1 MATRY
6 ADFIKM
12 QDFLPVYDMTDEMPN
27 LWQTFIP
34 TNQFCD
40 LLSRSITAITSSDI
54 SKRRSMWVRGTFGTG
69 KSHASSV
76 VRHILCDPYDDIEGY
91 LYSIPNDALRE
102 QIKAIRKNKR
112 YFPVV
117 LKGVEGAYNISRFR
131 LSLQRETK
139 KALAKAGYE
148 MVVDSD
154 FTEALK
160 WVESHQSRI
169 PELLENND
177 ELASEASNYDKL
189 VAKLN
194 ANDIDV
200 FLHLEEA
207 LAADKTYLTSD
218 NISDWL
224 VDVQKKIAE
233 EGIADGLIIFWDEFT
248 SVMDT
253 LQSDR
258 INVLQNIAEKSQK
271 NNVFL
276 YLISH
281 RTERTSVDAKGKDI
295 TKMSDRY
302 DSVDYKMD
310 EISTYLILRH
320 TYSITDKSGLDIASW
335 NLKHSIAPE
344 VFDYLCESNSKEE
357 KDHIQNLFPLHPYTA
372 FLCSKMA
379 NIMGSANRSVLKFM
393 NDEKNGFACFINDS
407 TNYDLKMMLTAD
419 WLWDFF
425 YSEFV
430 DDPLCAAFINVYN
443 SNKDKVNQMGD
454 DYLRVFKVIL
464 LLNALG
470 MKFKGTPEKYAPND
484 KNLGYIF
491 SADRC
496 EEKMQGILDWLDE
509 SHIVA
514 RDILG
519 EFKISVST
527 YNNAELTKEKM
538 QVAVSFKDAV
548 SILKY
553 NDASKSEIG
562 KIFLVGKT
570 LMRKCEPQ
578 FYSCEESES
587 VLRSRLKKYT
597 SEKPN
602 FLHVALLFSIT
613 DEARDMMENRVKEFS
628 EEFPETLFV
637 MPSEVFTESA
647 KNHFID
653 IVAHANVSRS
663 HFNND
668 EVSQLER
675 AANEYVI
682 KWKNRM
688 TGGIYNLYYKG
699 ERFSDGIFGN
709 IYSVINKRFSVLLF
723 PNGMESVKAIHNNE
737 TFFENRN
744 YKKLALQML
753 QKRTRDELLK
763 FNGAAVPAKFL
774 FMDGENNLVTDTC
787 ELTVTAKQGDSWLNT
802 ICQKVDELIENAK
815 KKYTDRFSLSEIL
828 APLMR
833 PPYGMFPNH
842 ANYVALAF
850 ALRKHKDDLFNPSTS
865 QPVGDEKLTDM
876 IAVLLQMWDGGISEP
891 SNKLLLRF
899 GSAEEKNLSKILGEV
914 FCLQDVKGVNMADL
928 KSLRYANWA
937 ITEFCKQIAKYPL
950 WSLLYCSAIKEKPEC
965 EKALNDLIYLFSQDS
980 YTLQKIKELYNEI
993 KGEQIDLYKLLAKQ
1007 SNYREGFVNFINS
1020 INNVDIKEEWWDELE
1035 EELSHLQSEIAFRK
1049 REDVKDC
1056 VNAFYIQKIKEESR
1070 PSEVKPQIP
1079 NGITVPDIV
1088 AEPSIAVV
1096 KAAPDTIKL
1105 AKNCVKSQTMPSM
1118 MWQKVVLD
1126 LIEEHPEVSEFLIKY
1141 LGS

>member
-12 QDFLPVYDMTDEMPN
+12 QDFLPVYDMTDETPN

-154 FTEALK
+154 FTEAHK

-177 ELASEASNYDKL
+177 EFASEVSNYDKL

-320 TYSITDKSGLDIASW
+320 TFSITDKGGLEIASW

-430 DDPLCAAFINVYN
+430 DDPLCAAFVNVYN

-628 EEFPETLFV
+628 EEFSETLFV
-637 MPSEVFTESA
+637 MPFEVFTESA

-653 IVAHANVSRS
+653 TVARANVSRS

-668 EVSQLER
+668 EASQLER

-737 TFFENRN
+737 SFFENRN

-774 FMDGENNLVTDTC
+774 FMDGENNLVTDTF

-876 IAVLLQMWDGGISEP
+876 ITLLLQMWDGGISEP

-950 WSLLYCSAIKEKPEC
+950 WSLLYCSAIKEKSEC
-965 EKALNDLIYLFSQDS
+965 AKALNDLIYLFSQDS

-993 KGEQIDLYKLLAKQ
+993 NGEKIDLYKLLAKQ
-1007 SNYREGFVNFINS
+1007 SNYREGFVNFING
-1020 INNVDIKEEWWDELE
+1020 INNVDIKDEWWDELE
-1035 EELSHLQSEIAFRK
+1035 EELGHLQSEIAFRK

-1056 VNAFYIQKIKEESR
+1056 VNAFYIQKIKEQSK
-1070 PSEVKPQIP
+1070 PSGGDVQSDK
-1079 NGITVPDIV
+1079 GTDSDIV
-1088 AEPSIAVV
+1088 SEPLVTVA
-1096 KAAPDTIKL
+1096 KAAPDTIKQ

>member
-12 QDFLPVYDMTDEMPN
+12 QDFLPVYDMTDETPN

-139 KALAKAGYE
+139 KALAKAGNE

-320 TYSITDKSGLDIASW
+320 TFSITDKGGLEIASW

-484 KNLGYIF
+484 KNLCYIF

-509 SHIVA
+509 SHIVD

-538 QVAVSFKDAV
+538 QIAVSFKDAV

-647 KNHFID
+647 KNHFINT
-653 IVAHANVSRS
+653 VARANVSRS

-668 EVSQLER
+668 EASQLER

-699 ERFSDGIFGN
+699 ERFSEGIFGN
-709 IYSVINKRFSVLLF
+709 IYSVINKRFSVMLF

-802 ICQKVDELIENAK
+802 ICQKVDELMEIAK

-876 IAVLLQMWDGGISEP
+876 ITILLQMWDGGISEP

>member
-1 MATRY
+1 
-6 ADFIKM
+6 
-12 QDFLPVYDMTDEMPN
+12 
-27 LWQTFIP
+27 
-34 TNQFCD
+34 
-40 LLSRSITAITSSDI
+40 
-54 SKRRSMWVRGTFGTG
+54 
-69 KSHASSV
+69 
-76 VRHILCDPYDDIEGY
+76 
-91 LYSIPNDALRE
+91 
-102 QIKAIRKNKR
+102 
-112 YFPVV
+112 
-117 LKGVEGAYNISRFR
+117 
-131 LSLQRETK
+131 
-139 KALAKAGYE
+139 

-653 IVAHANVSRS
+653 TVAHANVSRS

-668 EVSQLER
+668 EASQLER

>member
-76 VRHILCDPYDDIEGY
+76 VRHILCDLYPDIEGY
-91 LYSIPNDALRE
+91 LENIPNDALRE
-102 QIKAIRKNKR
+102 QVKAIRKNKR

-139 KALAKAGYE
+139 KALAKAGCNL
-148 MVVDSD
+148 VVDSD

-177 ELASEASNYDKL
+177 ELASEANNYDKL

-320 TYSITDKSGLDIASW
+320 TYSITDKGGLEIASW
-335 NLKHSIAPE
+335 NLKHNIDPN

-430 DDPLCAAFINVYN
+430 DDPLCAAFVNVYN

-509 SHIVA
+509 SHIVD

-628 EEFPETLFV
+628 EEFSETLFI
-637 MPSEVFTESA
+637 MPFEVFTESA
-647 KNHFID
+647 KNQFID
-653 IVAHANVSRS
+653 TVARANVSRS

-668 EVSQLER
+668 EASQLER

-737 TFFENRN
+737 SFFENRN

-876 IAVLLQMWDGGISEP
+876 IVVLLQMWDGGISEP
-891 SNKLLLRF
+891 SNKLQLRF

-914 FCLQDVKGVNMADL
+914 FCLQDVKGVNIADL

-1070 PSEVKPQIP
+1070 PSEVKPQIS

-1088 AEPSIAVV
+1088 AEPSVNVV
-1096 KAAPDTIKL
+1096 KAAPDTIKQ

>member
-1 MATRY
+1 M
-6 ADFIKM
+6 
-12 QDFLPVYDMTDEMPN
+12 
-27 LWQTFIP
+27 
-34 TNQFCD
+34 
-40 LLSRSITAITSSDI
+40 
-54 SKRRSMWVRGTFGTG
+54 
-69 KSHASSV
+69 
-76 VRHILCDPYDDIEGY
+76 
-91 LYSIPNDALRE
+91 YSIPNDALRE

-653 IVAHANVSRS
+653 TVAHANVSRS

-668 EVSQLER
+668 EASQLER

>member
-12 QDFLPVYDMTDEMPN
+12 QDFLPVYDMTDETPN

-148 MVVDSD
+148 LVVDSD

-320 TYSITDKSGLDIASW
+320 TFSITDKGGLEIASW
-335 NLKHSIAPE
+335 NLKHNIAPE
-344 VFDYLCESNSKEE
+344 VFDYLCESNSNEE
-357 KDHIQNLFPLHPYTA
+357 REHIQNLFPLHPYTA

-393 NDEKNGFACFINDS
+393 NDEKNGFACFINDA
-407 TNYDLKMMLTAD
+407 TNYELKMMLTAD

-496 EEKMQGILDWLDE
+496 EDKMLGILDWLDE

-647 KNHFID
+647 KNHFINT
-653 IVAHANVSRS
+653 VAQANVSRS

-668 EVSQLER
+668 EASLLER

-688 TGGIYNLYYKG
+688 TGGTYNLYYKG

-723 PNGMESVKAIHNNE
+723 PKGMESVKAIHNNE

-787 ELTVTAKQGDSWLNT
+787 ELTDAAKQGDSWLNT

-828 APLMR
+828 APLLR
-833 PPYGMFPNH
+833 SPYGMFPNH
-842 ANYVALAF
+842 ANYVVLAF

-865 QPVGDEKLTDM
+865 QPVGDEKLTEM
-876 IAVLLQMWDGGISEP
+876 IVTLLQMWDGGISEP

-1020 INNVDIKEEWWDELE
+1020 INNVDVKEEWWDELE

-1056 VNAFYIQKIKEESR
+1056 VNAFYIQKIKEGNK
-1070 PSEVKPQIP
+1070 PSEVKPQILDEVSVP
-1079 NGITVPDIV
+1079 NMVS
-1088 AEPSIAVV
+1088 EPYAMVMTT
-1096 KAAPDTIKL
+1096 APDTIKQ